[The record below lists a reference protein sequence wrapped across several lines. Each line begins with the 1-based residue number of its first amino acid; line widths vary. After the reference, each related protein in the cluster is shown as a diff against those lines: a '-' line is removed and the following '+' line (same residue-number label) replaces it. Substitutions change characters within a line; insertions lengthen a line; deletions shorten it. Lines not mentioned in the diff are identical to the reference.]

1 MAQGEA
7 LGKNDLFQSD
17 AFTDAIKGAETLLN
31 VIKLTKEEIKGS
43 LSAQKEFVSTFKAK
57 SFDDVKRLNAEL
69 KQTSD
74 LIKMKQ
80 QLEVAELK
88 VLQQQQTLEQANIRT
103 SIEKNKLTREQLR
116 AENDL
121 TKAIENES
129 KANKKAEQSLRQLN
143 GEYKKG
149 VQALAAVKQQLKE
162 LEFTGRTGGKVYKAL
177 SQEFAELDKR
187 VRGAETSVGEFQR
200 NVGNYA
206 SGFNPLRNSI
216 NQLTREMPAF
226 ANSVQTG
233 FMAISNNIPAFFD
246 AISGIKKANA
256 ELRAQGEPTKSVLSQ
271 LGSALFSWGTALSVG
286 VTLLT
291 VYGKEIVVFVG
302 DLIKGKDA
310 VKAVNEALAETYANS
325 TKLIEREIEA
335 LLDLQVAR
343 KQITEDE
350 KNAIL
355 INNKLKKETTERNQE
370 FIKQQKKL
378 RAELLGIEEGR
389 TFGVIPLPDQN
400 ITKGYYDGVKKLRAA
415 ADKDIERLNIEAQA
429 KLEAMRIKSSESERT
444 SAGKNR
450 QARTK
455 ELEDLYADE
464 ARIIAL
470 TNKLKADAVEDEYQR
485 SLNALEAD
493 NLNEIKAIKAS
504 KARAETKHQALLALE
519 LDFYRKRADLQMK
532 MIMELQADQQKYQ
545 DEASAKIEKELTE
558 RLAKEAKIR
567 HDAQLVRIYAN
578 DKDAKKELEAKIA
591 AIEEERD
598 VLLTNAHL
606 TEDEVYIIKY
616 EAQKKIDDLNKAYT
630 KSRIDTAIDEANKLV
645 AIADKWMK
653 MRFEKR
659 KDYLDREIDLNKSA
673 IEQQQRL
680 AERGLANTLAFEQ
693 EKSAK
698 LQLERKRLQE
708 QEIKQQKRLAFYNLL
723 SGYAKTEPAT
733 ALQRA
738 ILETTLA
745 ELVAGN
751 FIDGTENVERD
762 LKGNK
767 VHNGTDGYVIAVD
780 GNERIFNP
788 KQNAKIGDISN
799 DEAAQI
805 LADYQT
811 GKLFNYGDDIR
822 TITPSANIMI
832 DLSGTNEML
841 SKVLRAIED
850 KPVNHTNLTN
860 LGDVIETQIVSG
872 VKKIL
877 VHKRQRR
884 I

>member
-43 LSAQKEFVSTFKAK
+43 LSAQKEFVSTFKTK